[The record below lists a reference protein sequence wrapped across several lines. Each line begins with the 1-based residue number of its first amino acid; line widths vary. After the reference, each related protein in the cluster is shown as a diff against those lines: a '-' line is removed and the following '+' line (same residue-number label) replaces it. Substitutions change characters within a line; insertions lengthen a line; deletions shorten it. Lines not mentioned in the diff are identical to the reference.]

1 MIRQTYSPAP
11 HLACVSLLSGACA
24 TSTTES
30 DANKTLALSV
40 SRSIAANTLGADADG
55 LLAPAFVYHGPA
67 GLGPRFDGEMTRAEY
82 LGYMTA
88 LGAAFSGMTMDFTQI
103 VAEGDLV
110 AVHYANT
117 FQHTGVFAGAPPSGR
132 QIRMTGTFV
141 RRVVD
146 GLVVEEWDNPDV
158 AGLFA
163 QVDLAAPTRELVLDV
178 SRSIMNNELAA
189 KADQLLAPDFAY
201 HGPGG
206 VGPAGD
212 GEMTRAEYIAF
223 MTQLSGAFSEM
234 QMVFDHVVV
243 QGDKVGVHYTNTFK
257 HTGMYNGV
265 PPTGRTIV
273 IHGTFVRQVAGGKV
287 IAEWDNPD
295 SGALM
300 AQLGFSFVPP
310 GG

>member
-1 MIRQTYSPAP
+1 MIRQTSSHAP
-11 HLACVSLLSGACA
+11 YLTCAALLSAAAC
-24 TSTTES
+24 TTTPETG
-30 DANKTLALSV
+30 ANKTLALAV

-82 LGYMTA
+82 IGYMTA
-88 LGAAFSGMTMDFTQI
+88 LGAAFSDMTMDFTQV

-110 AVHYANT
+110 AVHYTNT
-117 FQHTGVFAGAPPSGR
+117 FKHTGVFAGAPPSGR
-132 QIRMTGTFV
+132 EIRMTGTFV

-146 GLVVEEWDNPDV
+146 GLVVEECDNPDV
-158 AGLFA
+158 AGLFT
-163 QVDLAAPTRELVLDV
+163 QVDTAGPTRELVLDV
-178 SRSIMNNELAA
+178 SRSIMNNELAS

-212 GEMTRAEYIAF
+212 GEMTRAEYVTF

-234 QMVFDHVVV
+234 HMVFDHVVV

-273 IHGTFVRQVAGGKV
+273 IHGIFVRHVAGGKV

-300 AQLGFSFVPP
+300 AQLGFSFEPP